1 MLREVDLMRYLP
13 AFLLEYEEL
22 RAALS
27 AMNPDFRLVW
37 QTGDETLNNC
47 FVLSA
52 DTNAIGRY
60 EKIYGIQPDS
70 LDAVEQRRA
79 RVMGFL
85 TAPYPMTLKY
95 LNAWLKSL
103 YEKNGA
109 CTDDYDLHITF
120 FPVESSITDR
130 EFEAFI
136 VKACPLNMNIELTT
150 ACNTDGGLRAGAIAE
165 SDMRV
170 DIWPNGIE
178 GG

>member
-1 MLREVDLMRYLP
+1 MSREVDLTKYLP

-22 RAALS
+22 RTALS
-27 AMNPDFRLVW
+27 AMSPDFKLVW
-37 QTGDETLNNC
+37 QMGDDTLNNF
-47 FVLSA
+47 FVSTA

-70 LDAVEQRRA
+70 LDALEQRRA

-85 TAPYPMTLKY
+85 TAPSPMTLKY

-103 YEKNGA
+103 YERNGA
-109 CTDDYDLHITF
+109 RTEDYDLYITF

-130 EFEAFI
+130 EFEAFV

-150 ACNTDGGLRAGAIAE
+150 ACNANGALRAGAMAE
-165 SDMRV
+165 SDVRI
-170 DIWPNGIE
+170 DIWPRGI
-178 GG
+178 